1 MHSRTGSAY
10 VRGAVYGLAAVCI
23 WACFIVVSRLG
34 VRTSLT
40 PWDVAAIRFTVA
52 GALLLPYL
60 VKRGIAVDRLGWGG
74 VIAIIAGCGAPM
86 VLLVNAGLLFA
97 PAAHGGALFPGVM
110 PLMVAILA
118 AKILKEPFP
127 ARKWAGLV
135 TIVVGAV
142 GIVWGNGGAV
152 GAAQTV
158 GHTMFLL
165 AGLAWAGYTVAM
177 RRARLDGL
185 HAAAIAA
192 CGSLVLYLPI
202 YAGIAGTSV
211 FKAPLFDIALQA
223 FVQGLLTAIV
233 ALMLYG
239 RMVSLLGAASG
250 AAFVALTPVMTG
262 LMGIPVLAEWP
273 TATDWVAIGL
283 ISIGVYVVSGG
294 PLPRR
299 IAAAPSF
306 PSIQR

>member
-1 MHSRTGSAY
+1 MNSPMRSSYTL
-10 VRGAVYGLAAVCI
+10 GAIYGLAAVCI
-23 WACFIVVSRLG
+23 WASFIVVSRLG

-52 GALLLPYL
+52 GILMLPYL
-60 VKRGIAVDRLGWGG
+60 VRKGLAVNRLGWTG

-118 AKILKEPFP
+118 AMILKEPLS
-127 ARKWAGLV
+127 ARKWAGLA

-142 GIVWGNGGAV
+142 GIIWGRGGAV
-152 GAAQTV
+152 GTAQTV
-158 GHTMFLL
+158 GHAMFLL

-192 CGSLVLYLPI
+192 GGSLALYLPI
-202 YAGIAGTSV
+202 YASIAGTSV

-223 FVQGLLTAIV
+223 IVQGLLTAIV
-233 ALMLYG
+233 ALLLYG
-239 RMVSLLGAASG
+239 RMVSLLGATSG

-262 LMGIPVLAEWP
+262 LMGIPVLGEWP
-273 TATDWVAIGL
+273 TAIDWVAIAL

-299 IAAAPSF
+299 IAIAPSI
-306 PSIQR
+306 P